1 MRNLGDTRPSHFSHT
16 ESSKTKMT
24 KRITCF
30 LVNLFCLSSSGFSP
44 SWSSQRRGLQPKS
57 APSSRGAPQT
67 VCFSS
72 SLSSEYFLLSFDGT
86 IADTTEHRI
95 SQGID
100 VALETWPHLRELLN
114 SFDENDIWL
123 RNKLRAL
130 SHCLISRPGVSLT
143 CDYALLAR
151 CLMEEQELDLGRSN
165 GCSGKYASKFHPQQ
179 KASSSSSS
187 RTNSSGRRPLT
198 VGEISTNWNK
208 GGCLAETLLTRY
220 HVNYKNPL
228 PILQK
233 NLEDLQQDKNVSEK
247 GVGFSTV
254 TRFTGFL
261 HSLFCPMHA
270 NIELL

>member
-1 MRNLGDTRPSHFSHT
+1 MK
-16 ESSKTKMT
+16 KTV
-24 KRITCF
+24 TC
-30 LVNLFCLSSSGFSP
+30 LLANLFCLSSYGFAP
-44 SWSSQRRGLQPKS
+44 SWSSQGRLQPISTLARDARAQK
-57 APSSRGAPQT
+57 T

-86 IADTTEHRI
+86 IADTTEYRI

-100 VALETWPHLRELLN
+100 VALETWPHLKELLD
-114 SFDENDIWL
+114 SFDEDDTWL

-179 KASSSSSS
+179 KASSGSS
-187 RTNSSGRRPLT
+187 RSNNSGRRPLT

-228 PILQK
+228 PILQ
-233 NLEDLQQDKNVSEK
+233 ETVEALQQEGNVSTR
-247 GVGFSTV
+247 GVGILAIQV
-254 TRFTGFL
+254 
-261 HSLFCPMHA
+261 
-270 NIELL
+270 LLVWSDAC